1 MIQQVIT
8 IVAPLFLVAA
18 VGYFYGARMRPEM
31 RITNQLVMD
40 IFMPALI
47 FHVMIQD
54 DFVPAQYF
62 SLMMAGALLML
73 GSGVIALL
81 FSKVVGITWRA
92 FVPPAMFSN
101 WANLGLPLYVFALGE
116 HALGAGVM
124 LVVVGNIFCFTIGTY
139 IYSGQLSS
147 LEVLKTPMIVAV
159 VVGGAINLLDVS
171 MPNVLLVPINML
183 GQVAI
188 PLMLFSLG
196 VRLTRASWR
205 DSHSGLIMAVFCPV
219 VGVALAL
226 LLLQVFPMSDLHR
239 SILILFGALPPAV
252 INFMLAE
259 QYQTE
264 PDTVASMVLIGNLFA
279 VVSLPIVL
287 YFVLAN

>member
-81 FSKVVGITWRA
+81 FSKLVGITWRA

-159 VVGGAINLLDVS
+159 VVGGAINLLGVS

-226 LLLQVFPMSDLHR
+226 LLIQVFPMSDLHR

-287 YFVLAN
+287 YYVLAN

>member
-1 MIQQVIT
+1 
-8 IVAPLFLVAA
+8 
-18 VGYFYGARMRPEM
+18 
-31 RITNQLVMD
+31 
-40 IFMPALI
+40 
-47 FHVMIQD
+47 
-54 DFVPAQYF
+54 
-62 SLMMAGALLML
+62 
-73 GSGVIALL
+73 
-81 FSKVVGITWRA
+81 
-92 FVPPAMFSN
+92 
-101 WANLGLPLYVFALGE
+101 VFALGE